1 MKDKN
6 KPIDVVVHSYS
17 RMHIPSQEEA
27 GTESANP
34 KVKDGKKKLEIPK
47 NPVVNRGQDPE
58 LFWLNKYGN
67 DDRDNLLKIDIRSLY
82 RYEHIAPEQIISNLY
97 KVVSGERLGNS
108 KNGSG
113 QQDLFGVNELFG
125 NALEYDEIQKVSEYY
140 THEDGWSN
148 RLIQGDSLLSMTSL
162 LERENMAGT
171 VQCMYFDPP
180 YGIKYNSNWQM
191 KLNDRNVKDGSDE
204 HLTGEPEMIKAFRDT
219 WELGIHSYLSYLRD
233 RLLVAKELLT
243 DSGSCF
249 VQISDENVHLV
260 RNIMDEVFGSEN
272 FQSIITFTKTTGLKS
287 IGLPARCDFIL
298 WYSKNTQLVKYRQ
311 LFNEKNIGEQGATQY
326 DWVHKKNGEKRKL
339 KKNEIIEEGDK
350 LFHIGDASAMSASN
364 EKAEPI
370 NIDGKDIFPPKGR
383 LWQSN
388 IKGMYKL
395 KEKGR
400 LMLVGNSMRY
410 IRYLDDFPVN
420 PIDSLW
426 PDTGISGFGDQKVYV
441 VQTTPKAI
449 QRCILM
455 TTDPGDLVLDPTCG
469 SGTTAFVAE
478 QWGRR
483 WITIDTSRIA
493 VNIAKTRLMTAT
505 FPYYKLY
512 SEQKLTTDHSKLPT
526 IKDIR
531 QGFIYKKVPHVTLK
545 SLANDE
551 PPEEETLYD
560 KPEPDNKKLRVAGSF
575 IVETLQNFEPV
586 SPESLEDGTT
596 RNEDSASF
604 ENRIFEH
611 LKSAGVKNGIKNE
624 QAVFIRIE
632 RLTDAYLHA
641 EGFFLGSD
649 KRSEESLVISDEK
662 LTTKHSSLTTKKER
676 KAYFHIGPKFGTVA
690 KQAVNESMKACR
702 QRGDADWLIIL
713 GFSFESTI
721 ENQNVTMSA
730 GSFEVTRVR
739 MNDDLMQDGL
749 LKKDKKAA
757 SFVTIGEPD
766 IGVVSEEWLVTS
778 KEEVLCNY
786 GVFKK
791 LSGFDSLAKINGLS
805 EDNLRAYILF
815 SQRRDVWFNLSAKKG
830 GSINTSKYSGGAG
843 EKFDGRISSILGN
856 SERFFG
862 GIGDFDSFIAELG
875 FSGIEKIRSSI
886 ESFCGNKQNAQ
897 WFDEIPSLKN
907 LTTRHYSQVTIKGLD
922 LYDPIKDEVKARN
935 IEDIAYWMVDTDYD
949 GNNFIVRQVFFCGGS
964 KDEFDAWKKGLSS
977 LASDKTKKDAE
988 RLLKIEIDEEAFARL
1003 YGFVSHPFV
1012 VKKGQKVAVRVIS
1025 QYGEESTKVL
1035 VVG

>member
-6 KPIDVVVHSYS
+6 KTIDVLVHSYS

-27 GTESANP
+27 GTESASP
-34 KVKDGKKKLEIPK
+34 KVKDGKKILEIPK

-82 RYEHIAPEQIISNLY
+82 RYEHIAPEQIINGLY
-97 KVVSGERLGNS
+97 KMVENK
-108 KNGSG
+108 KNK
-113 QQDLFGVNELFG
+113 QDDLFSINESFG
-125 NALEYDEIQKVSEYY
+125 NALEYDELEKVSQYY

-272 FQSIITFTKTTGLKS
+272 FVSLITYTTSVALGGTFLQGVCNYILFYAKDKTKLKF
-287 IGLPARCDFIL
+287 RKQF
-298 WYSKNTQLVKYRQ
+298 V
-311 LFNEKNIGEQGATQY
+311 EKNIGEGAYSSLMLPDGSWRSMTKDETLGKVDMPKGSKPFFNMNLLSAGRTESCVFPVEINGKKILPGGGKSWKTNKQGM
-326 DWVHKKNGEKRKL
+326 
-339 KKNEIIEEGDK
+339 DK
-350 LFHIGDASAMSASN
+350 LI
-364 EKAEPI
+364 K
-370 NIDGKDIFPPKGR
+370 KGR
-383 LWQSN
+383 VIHTDN
-388 IKGMYKL
+388 
-395 KEKGR
+395 
-400 LMLVGNSMRY
+400 N
-410 IRYLDDFPVN
+410 IRYVLFHEDFPVRELTDN
-420 PIDSLW
+420 WNDLGGAV
-426 PDTGISGFGDQKVYV
+426 DKMYV
-441 VQTTPKAI
+441 VQTNLKVI

-469 SGTTAFVAE
+469 SGTTAYVAE

-493 VNIAKTRLMTAT
+493 LNIAKSRLLTAT

-512 SEQKLTTDHSKLPT
+512 DEKG
-526 IKDIR
+526 KDIR

-586 SPESLEDGTT
+586 SPESLEDGTI
-596 RNEDSASF
+596 RNEDSATF

-611 LKSAGVKNGIKNE
+611 LKSSGVKNGIKNE

-641 EGFFLGSD
+641 EGFYNTPSG
-649 KRSEESLVISDEK
+649 
-662 LTTKHSSLTTKKER
+662 ER

-766 IGVVSEEWLVTS
+766 IALN
-778 KEEVLCNY
+778 K
-786 GVFKK
+786 
-791 LSGFDSLAKINGLS
+791 NGN
-805 EDNLRAYILF
+805 E
-815 SQRRDVWFNLSAKKG
+815 
-830 GSINTSKYSGGAG
+830 
-843 EKFDGRISSILGN
+843 
-856 SERFFG
+856 
-862 GIGDFDSFIAELG
+862 
-875 FSGIEKIRSSI
+875 
-886 ESFCGNKQNAQ
+886 AQ
-897 WFDEIPSLKN
+897 VE
-907 LTTRHYSQVTIKGLD
+907 IKGLD

-935 IEDIAYWMVDTDYD
+935 VEDLAYWMVDTDYD
-949 GNNFIVRQVFFCGGS
+949 GNNFVVRQVFFCGGS

-988 RLLKIEIDEEAFARL
+988 RLLKIEIDDEAFARL
-1003 YGFVSHPFV
+1003 YGFISHPFV

-1035 VVG
+1035 IVG